1 VPALTRQHT
10 YNLFATLYP
19 YATQLNGQ
27 VGAQFDIT
35 KKFKKKTFLGGKY
48 GTSIAGN
55 ISAYNNIDTNS
66 IYDQQR
72 VDLGLAPEYTSD
84 YFSLGEKYWREYN
97 VELTKKIS
105 KTFSL
110 IADYSYIEY
119 NQNVIEGKNYPWGIL
134 TARVYVI
141 DLTSRLNQKNAIRTE
156 IQYLDTEQDQGSW
169 ATLLVEYTYAPHWYV
184 AVLDQYNFDNPIEA
198 KQLHYYNFSTG
209 YNKAGTRIS
218 LAYGRQRAGIF
229 CVGGVCRVVPA
240 SNGFYMSITHSF

>member
-1 VPALTRQHT
+1 MIIH
-10 YNLFATLYP
+10 
-19 YATQLNGQ
+19 
-27 VGAQFDIT
+27 
-35 KKFKKKTFLGGKY
+35 
-48 GTSIAGN
+48 
-55 ISAYNNIDTNS
+55 
-66 IYDQQR
+66 
-72 VDLGLAPEYTSD
+72 E
-84 YFSLGEKYWREYN
+84 
-97 VELTKKIS
+97 IS

-156 IQYLDTEQDQGSW
+156 IQYLDTEQDEGSW

-240 SNGFYMSITHSF
+240 SNDFYMVITHSF